1 MKLKRHNLILPI
13 LQDFFTELGYE
24 WDTSSAGCGF
34 SNVIQSVPGQGSG
47 RLPGDLKLDAVAH
60 WLADKAQSLGV
71 DVTVWHACAEH
82 SRVERATKQKSYI
95 TNQAETKKYAKYLL
109 PCTERGI
116 KHLPAAFNSYGGWG
130 EVIMKEVVDPYYTKL
145 RDAEREAT
153 GQEWMSLLRREFLF
167 QRVSVAIARGN
178 TMILNTMKQ
187 GWRSGRRAEEIRGVP
202 PKAALDL
209 SECSHVARLVAEGG

>member
-1 MKLKRHNLILPI
+1 M
-13 LQDFFTELGYE
+13 
-24 WDTSSAGCGF
+24 
-34 SNVIQSVPGQGSG
+34 IQSVPGQAGI
-47 RLPGDLKLDAVAH
+47 RKITPETPNWMLFAH

-71 DVTVWHACAEH
+71 DVAVWHACAEH

-153 GQEWMSLLRREFLF
+153 GWH
-167 QRVSVAIARGN
+167 
-178 TMILNTMKQ
+178 
-187 GWRSGRRAEEIRGVP
+187 
-202 PKAALDL
+202 AA
-209 SECSHVARLVAEGG
+209 C